1 MDAFK
6 KGFKTGLPI
15 GAGYFAVAFSLGII
29 AAAAGLTPF
38 QGFLTS
44 ALVNASAGEN
54 AAFIAIKDAVPY
66 FEMAIITLVSNIRY
80 VLMSFALSQKIDPK
94 ASMIHRLLLGF
105 YLTDEY
111 FALAIEYFA
120 LAISQDPYCN
130 PFFSY
135 GAISFAAPCWSFG
148 TAAGIVMGNVL
159 PKRLVSALSVALF
172 GMFLAIIIPPA
183 KKSKPITI
191 LILLSFL
198 ASYLLSRFSPLSES
212 MITILLTIV
221 ISSLGALLF
230 PIKGGNDES

>member
-111 FALAIEYFA
+111 FALAI
-120 LAISQDPYCN
+120 SQDPYCN
-130 PFFSY
+130 LFLWCDQLCRTLLGFRHSSRHRHGQCFAKTSGFGLIGCLVWHVSGHHHPAGKEVKTDHDTDPFEFS
-135 GAISFAAPCWSFG
+135 C
-148 TAAGIVMGNVL
+148 
-159 PKRLVSALSVALF
+159 
-172 GMFLAIIIPPA
+172 
-183 KKSKPITI
+183 
-191 LILLSFL
+191 LLSFIKIQPSFRIDDHHL
-198 ASYLLSRFSPLSES
+198 VDHRH
-212 MITILLTIV
+212 
-221 ISSLGALLF
+221 LLF
-230 PIKGGNDES
+230 RCYIVPDQRRK

>member
-1 MDAFK
+1 MDAYK

-111 FALAIEYFA
+111 FALAI
-120 LAISQDPYCN
+120 SQDPYCN

-135 GAISFAAPCWSFG
+135 GAISFAAPCWAFG

-183 KKSKPITI
+183 KKSKPITM

>member
-111 FALAIEYFA
+111 F
-120 LAISQDPYCN
+120 
-130 PFFSY
+130 FSY
-135 GAISFAAPCWSFG
+135 GAISFAAPCWAFG